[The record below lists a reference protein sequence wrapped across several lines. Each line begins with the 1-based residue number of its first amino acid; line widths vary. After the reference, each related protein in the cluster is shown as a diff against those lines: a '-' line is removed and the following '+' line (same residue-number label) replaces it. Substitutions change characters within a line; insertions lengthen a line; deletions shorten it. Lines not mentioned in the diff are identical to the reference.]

1 MTRFADSVNLAQE
14 RPRHLDRRD
23 TADDIQRSR
32 AEAGYRLLFD
42 RHPVPMWVFDLETLR
57 FLAVNRAAITA

>member
-1 MTRFADSVNLAQE
+1 M
-14 RPRHLDRRD
+14 DRRD
-23 TADDIQRSR
+23 TADDIQRSK